1 MREKDAA
8 DYELERIINLFDE
21 ALTSKDPRVK
31 NALRQL
37 LMIVVL
43 TSNEHEDRQY
53 PVDKVEGPLRQLH
66 NDIYNLNRRVS
77 DLERRSLQDYPKET
91 TIRKGYNIGGMGST
105 PHSQWPEQSIPQ
117 TMMEKLATHGNDPW
131 TLNKIPA
138 KGLK

>member
-1 MREKDAA
+1 MKEKDAA

-91 TIRKGYNIGGMGST
+91 SYPKGYNISG
-105 PHSQWPEQSIPQ
+105 SQWPEQSIPQ

-131 TLNKIPA
+131 TLNKMPA

>member
-1 MREKDAA
+1 MSAMREKDAA
-8 DYELERIINLFDE
+8 DYELERIINLFDD

-91 TIRKGYNIGGMGST
+91 SYPKGYNISGS
-105 PHSQWPEQSIPQ
+105 QRPEQGIPKS
-117 TMMEKLATHGNDPW
+117 MLEKFATHGNDPW
-131 TLNKIPA
+131 TVNKIPA